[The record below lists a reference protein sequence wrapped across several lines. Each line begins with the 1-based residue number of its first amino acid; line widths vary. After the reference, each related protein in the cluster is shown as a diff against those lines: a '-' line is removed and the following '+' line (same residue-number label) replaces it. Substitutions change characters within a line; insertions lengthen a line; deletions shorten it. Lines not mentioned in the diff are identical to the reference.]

1 MEIYSFSSYVIV
13 FDSTLVF
20 FGKSASTRFIFQT
33 YNISTYVW
41 YQDSQKDSKSSFLFT
56 LVRLVQNELGSVKE
70 MPHLLSPFTQKTNFT
85 SSLGYELLRLL
96 TSFLEAP
103 VIFFYYNKNYTSFW
117 SQKFLKNT
125 ILFLDHDKIW

>member
-1 MEIYSFSSYVIV
+1 M
-13 FDSTLVF
+13 
-20 FGKSASTRFIFQT
+20 RFIFQT

-41 YQDSQKDSKSSFLFT
+41 YQDSQKDGKSSFLFT

-70 MPHLLSPFTQKTNFT
+70 MPHLLSTFTQKTNFT

-103 VIFFYYNKNYTSFW
+103 VIFFFIITKITQAFDHKN
-117 SQKFLKNT
+117 FLKT
-125 ILFLDHDKIW
+125 LFYFLIMIRFDKIAYFFLTFTPSLIFKQF

>member
-1 MEIYSFSSYVIV
+1 MGNLHQRV
-13 FDSTLVF
+13 LF
-20 FGKSASTRFIFQT
+20 FKHTTFLPMSDIK
-33 YNISTYVW
+33 IHK
-41 YQDSQKDSKSSFLFT
+41 KDGKSSFLFT

-103 VIFFYYNKNYTSFW
+103 VIFFYYNKNYTSF
-117 SQKFLKNT
+117 
-125 ILFLDHDKIW
+125 